1 MLEDKKVKGKL
12 FILSSPAGGGK
23 TTLAN
28 LLISEIP
35 NLKRVITCTTRKP
48 RPGEKNGVDY
58 FFLSEEEFKEKIKEN
73 DFLEYAIV
81 HGNYYGTPKKEVL
94 KELSKGIDLIL
105 VIDVQGMRQVKKNF
119 KDAVSIF
126 LLPPSFDTIIERMR
140 QRGDTEEEIKKRLET
155 AKKEIPAWKEYDYI
169 VINDILEKAKEDLKH
184 IILSFRLKTERFDP
198 DTIKDEKLRSLMLGE

>member
-1 MLEDKKVKGKL
+1 MEDKKAKGKL

-58 FFLSEEEFKEKIKEN
+58 FFLSEEEFKRRIEEN

-94 KELSKGIDLIL
+94 EELSKGIDLIL

-119 KDAVSIF
+119 KDVVSIF
-126 LLPPSFDTIIERMR
+126 LLPPSFNTIIERMK
-140 QRGDTEEEIKKRLET
+140 QRGDSEEEIKKRLET
-155 AKKEIPAWKEYDYI
+155 AKKEIPAWREYDYI

-198 DTIKDEKLRSLMLGE
+198 NTIKDEKLRSLMLGE

>member
-1 MLEDKKVKGKL
+1 MLEDKRFKGNL

-28 LLISEIP
+28 MLISEIP
-35 NLKRVITCTTRKP
+35 NLKRVVTCTTREP

-58 FFLSEEEFKEKIKEN
+58 YFLTKDEFEKRIKEG

-81 HGNYYGTPKKEVL
+81 HGNYYGTPKREVFEML
-94 KELSKGIDLIL
+94 EKGLDLIL

-119 KDAVSIF
+119 KDVVTIF
-126 LLPPSFDTIIERMR
+126 ILPPSLEEIVRRMR
-140 QRGDTEEEIKKRLET
+140 ERGDSEEEINKRLKT
-155 AKKEIPAWKEYDYI
+155 AKSEIPAWKEYDFI

-184 IILSFRLKTERFDP
+184 IILCHRLKTDRFQIEN
-198 DTIKDEKLRSLMLGE
+198 IKDEELKKLMVQ